1 MTLRSARGVPIVR
14 ETVAAVWTKRSRG
27 ALACLALVSALG
39 VFPGLLHAQFG
50 AAEGAA
56 TLVSAV
62 GEVSVLRSDS
72 VWALFPNNTVQP
84 GETIVTGPDG
94 FAEFRVADGSSFQVY
109 PDSRVV
115 FRKNPGTL
123 RDLLDVFLG
132 RVKVYIQHLGG
143 RPNRHRV
150 FTPTA
155 VISVRGT
162 IFEVSVDE
170 TETTLIAV
178 DEGTVGVSHRLLPSP
193 TEISVEAG
201 ESLIVYSDAPLA
213 KAGIDKSRAV
223 RIMEGMARAAASVW
237 QRSRGPGGST
247 PSGGGG
253 GGGGLPGDDPAPEAP
268 PPPAPAPD
276 PEAPAPPAV
285 P

>member
-1 MTLRSARGVPIVR
+1 VGPRSARGVLILG
-14 ETVAAVWTKRSRG
+14 ETVAVVWTQRG
-27 ALACLALVSALG
+27 RGVSVFLALWLALAVL
-39 VFPGLLHAQFG
+39 PGLLHAQFDDG
-50 AAEGAA
+50 SSAA

-62 GEVSVLRSDS
+62 GEISVLRSDS
-72 VWALFPNNTVQP
+72 VWVLFPNDTIQP
-84 GETIVTGPDG
+84 GETIITGSDG
-94 FAEFRVADGSSFQVY
+94 FAEFRIADGSSFQVY

-132 RVKVYIQHLGG
+132 RVRVYIQHLGG
-143 RPNRHRV
+143 RPNHQRV

-170 TETTLIAV
+170 TETTVIAV
-178 DEGTVGVSHRLLPSP
+178 DEGTVGVSHRLLPNND
-193 TEISVEAG
+193 EISVEAG
-201 ESLIVYSDAPLA
+201 QSLIVYRDAPLA
-213 KAGIDKSRAV
+213 KAGIDKARAV
-223 RIMEGMARAAASVW
+223 RVMEGLARAAASVW
-237 QRSRGPGGST
+237 QRSRGPGST

-253 GGGGLPGDDPAPEAP
+253 GGGGLPTDQPAPEAP
-268 PPPAPAPD
+268 PPPPAPTPD
-276 PEAPAPPAV
+276 GEAPAAPAA

>member
-1 MTLRSARGVPIVR
+1 
-14 ETVAAVWTKRSRG
+14 VAAVWTQRSRG
-27 ALACLALVSALG
+27 VSAFLAVWLTLVALG
-39 VFPGLLHAQFG
+39 GVLRAQFG
-50 AAEGAA
+50 AGEGAA

-62 GEVSVLRSDS
+62 GEVSVLRNDS
-72 VWALFPNNTVQP
+72 VWVLFPNDTVQP
-84 GETIVTGPDG
+84 GETIVTGADG
-94 FAEFRVADGSSFQVY
+94 FAEFRIADGSSFQVY

-115 FRKNPGTL
+115 FCKNPGNL

-178 DEGTVGVSHRLLPSP
+178 DEGSVGVTHRLLPSNE
-193 TEISVEAG
+193 EISVEAG
-201 ESLIVYSDAPLA
+201 QSLIVYRDAPLA
-213 KAGIDKSRAV
+213 KAGVDKARAV
-223 RIMEGMARAAASVW
+223 RFMEGLARAAASVW
-237 QRSRGPGGST
+237 QRSRGPAGST
-247 PSGGGG
+247 PSGGGN
-253 GGGGLPGDDPAPEAP
+253 GGGGLPGDEQAPEAP
-268 PPPAPAPD
+268 PPPTPAPAPD
-276 PEAPAPPAV
+276 AQAPAPP
-285 P
+285 PGP

>member
-1 MTLRSARGVPIVR
+1 VLVFR
-14 ETVAAVWTKRSRG
+14 ETVAAVWTHRG
-27 ALACLALVSALG
+27 LRALACLALLAALG
-39 VFPGLLHAQFG
+39 VFPGALRAQFSAG
-50 AAEGAA
+50 DGAA
-56 TLVSAV
+56 TLLSTV
-62 GEVSVLRSDS
+62 GEVSVLRSAS
-72 VWALFPNNTVQP
+72 LWALFPNDTVQP
-84 GETIVTGPDG
+84 GETIITGPDS

-162 IFEVSVDE
+162 VFEVSVDD

-178 DEGTVGVSHRLLPSP
+178 DEGTVGVSHRLLPNNE
-193 TEISVEAG
+193 EIAVEAG
-201 ESLIVYSDAPLA
+201 QSLIVYRDAPLA
-213 KAGIDKSRAV
+213 KAGVDKARAV
-223 RIMEGMARAAASVW
+223 RLMEGLARAAASVW
-237 QRSRGPGGST
+237 QRSRGPAGSA
-247 PSGGGG
+247 PSGGA
-253 GGGGLPGDDPAPEAP
+253 GGGLPGDEPAPEAP
-268 PPPAPAPD
+268 PPPSSGTPD
-276 PEAPAPPAV
+276 AQAPAPPPA

>member
-1 MTLRSARGVPIVR
+1 MLGD
-14 ETVAAVWTKRSRG
+14 TVAEVWTHRSRG
-27 ALACLALVSALG
+27 AAALLALWLALA
-39 VFPGLLHAQFG
+39 VFPSLLHAQFG
-50 AAEGAA
+50 AGEGAA

-62 GEVSVLRSDS
+62 GDVSVLRNDS
-72 VWALFPNNTVQP
+72 VWALFPNDAVQP
-84 GETIVTGPDG
+84 GETIVTGPEG
-94 FAEFRVADGSSFQVY
+94 YAEFQVADGSSFQVY

-115 FRKNPGTL
+115 FRKNSGTL
-123 RDLLDVFLG
+123 RDLLDVYLG

-178 DEGTVGVSHRLLPSP
+178 DEGAVGVSHRLLPNNE
-193 TEISVEAG
+193 EIAVEAG
-201 ESLIVYSDAPLA
+201 QSLIVYRDAPLA
-213 KAGIDKSRAV
+213 KAGIDKGRAV
-223 RIMEGMARAAASVW
+223 RVMEGLARAAASVW
-237 QRSRGPGGST
+237 QRSRGPGGSA
-247 PSGGGG
+247 PSGGGNGG
-253 GGGGLPGDDPAPEAP
+253 GGGGLPGDEPAPEAP
-268 PPPAPAPD
+268 PPPAPAP
-276 PEAPAPPAV
+276 APDAQAPAAPPA

>member
-1 MTLRSARGVPIVR
+1 MRVLSK
-14 ETVAAVWTKRSRG
+14 TVAVVWTLRSRG
-27 ALACLALVSALG
+27 APALLALWLALA
-39 VFPGLLHAQFG
+39 VLPGLLYAQFDAG
-50 AAEGAA
+50 EGAA
-56 TLVSAV
+56 TLVSAA
-62 GEVSVLRSDS
+62 GDVSVLRSDS
-72 VWALFPNNTVQP
+72 VWALFPNDTVQP
-84 GETIVTGPDG
+84 GETIVTGPES
-94 FAEFRVADGSSFQVY
+94 FAEFRIADGSSFQVY

-162 IFEVSVDE
+162 VFEVSVDE

-178 DEGTVGVSHRLLPSP
+178 DEGLVGVSHRLLPNND
-193 TEISVEAG
+193 EIPLEAG
-201 ESLIVYSDAPLA
+201 QSLIVYRDAPLA

-223 RIMEGMARAAASVW
+223 RMMEGLARAAASVW
-237 QRSRGPGGST
+237 QRGRGPAGSA
-247 PSGGGG
+247 PGSGGGG
-253 GGGGLPGDDPAPEAP
+253 GGGGLPGDEPAPEAP
-268 PPPAPAPD
+268 PPPSSAPD
-276 PEAPAPPAV
+276 AEAPAPP
-285 P
+285 PGP

>member
-1 MTLRSARGVPIVR
+1 
-14 ETVAAVWTKRSRG
+14 VAVVWTNRRLG
-27 ALACLALVSALG
+27 APLRVALWLALA
-39 VFPGLLHAQFG
+39 VFPGALHAQFG
-50 AAEGAA
+50 SAGSAA
-56 TLVSAV
+56 TLLSAA
-62 GEVSVLRSDS
+62 GDVSVLRSDS
-72 VWALFPNNTVQP
+72 VWALFPNDTVQP
-84 GETIVTGPDG
+84 GETIITGPEG
-94 FAEFRVADGSSFQVY
+94 FAEFRVADGSTFQVY

-115 FRKNPGTL
+115 FRKNPGTV

-162 IFEVSVDE
+162 VFEISVDE

-178 DEGTVGVSHRLLPSP
+178 DEGVVGVTHRLLPSNE
-193 TEISVEAG
+193 EISVEAG
-201 ESLIVYSDAPLA
+201 QSLVVYRDAPLA

-223 RIMEGMARAAASVW
+223 RMMEGFARAAASVW
-237 QRSRGPGGST
+237 QRSRGPAGST
-247 PSGGGG
+247 PGGGG
-253 GGGGLPGDDPAPEAP
+253 GGGGNLPGDEPAPEAP
-268 PPPAPAPD
+268 PPPSNTPD
-276 PEAPAPPAV
+276 AQAPAPPPA

>member
-1 MTLRSARGVPIVR
+1 MLGD
-14 ETVAAVWTKRSRG
+14 TVAEVWTQRSRG
-27 ALACLALVSALG
+27 APAFLVLCLALA
-39 VFPGLLHAQFG
+39 VFPSLLQAQFG
-50 AAEGAA
+50 AGEGDA
-56 TLVSAV
+56 TLVGAV
-62 GEVSVLRSDS
+62 GDVSVLRNNA
-72 VWALFPNNTVQP
+72 VWALFPNDAVQP
-84 GETIVTGPDG
+84 GETIVTGPEG

-115 FRKNPGTL
+115 FRKNSGTL

-143 RPNRHRV
+143 RPNRHRI

-178 DEGTVGVSHRLLPSP
+178 DEGAVGVSHRLLPNNE
-193 TEISVEAG
+193 EIAVEAG
-201 ESLIVYSDAPLA
+201 QSLIVYRDAPLA
-213 KAGIDKSRAV
+213 KAGIDKGRAV
-223 RIMEGMARAAASVW
+223 RMMEGLARAAASVW
-237 QRSRGPGGST
+237 QRSRGPAGSA
-247 PSGGGG
+247 PSGGGNGG
-253 GGGGLPGDDPAPEAP
+253 GGGGLPGDEPAPEAP
-268 PPPAPAPD
+268 PAPTPAPD
-276 PEAPAPPAV
+276 AQAPAAPPG

>member
-1 MTLRSARGVPIVR
+1 L
-14 ETVAAVWTKRSRG
+14 K
-27 ALACLALVSALG
+27 
-39 VFPGLLHAQFG
+39 AQFG
-50 AAEGAA
+50 GAEGAA

-62 GEVSVLRSDS
+62 GDISVLRSNS
-72 VWALFPNNTVQP
+72 IWALFPNDTVQP

-115 FRKNPGTL
+115 FRKNAGTF

-132 RVKVYIQHLGG
+132 RVKVYIQHAGG

-193 TEISVEAG
+193 SEIAVEAG
-201 ESLIVYSDAPLA
+201 QSLVVYRDAPLA
-213 KAGIDKSRAV
+213 KAGVDKARAV
-223 RIMEGMARAAASVW
+223 RIMEGLARAAASVW
-237 QRSRGPGGST
+237 QRSRGPAGSPPPAGGG
-247 PSGGGG
+247 GGGG
-253 GGGGLPGDDPAPEAP
+253 GGGGLPGDEPAPEAP
-268 PPPAPAPD
+268 PPPAPTPAPD
-276 PEAPAPPAV
+276 AEAPTPPAS

>member
-1 MTLRSARGVPIVR
+1 MLVLGD
-14 ETVAAVWTKRSRG
+14 TVAEVWTHRSRAASALLALWL
-27 ALACLALVSALG
+27 ALAVL
-39 VFPGLLHAQFG
+39 PGLLHAQFG
-50 AAEGAA
+50 GGEGDA

-62 GEVSVLRSDS
+62 GDVSVLRNNAI
-72 VWALFPNNTVQP
+72 WALFLNDSVQP
-84 GETIVTGPDG
+84 GETIVTGPEG

-115 FRKNPGTL
+115 FRKNSGTL
-123 RDLLDVFLG
+123 RDLLDVYLG

-143 RPNRHRV
+143 RPNRHRI

-178 DEGTVGVSHRLLPSP
+178 DEGAVGVSHRLLPNNE
-193 TEISVEAG
+193 EIAVEAG
-201 ESLIVYSDAPLA
+201 QSLIVYRDAPLA
-213 KAGIDKSRAV
+213 KAGIDKGRAV
-223 RIMEGMARAAASVW
+223 RVMEGLARAAASVW
-237 QRSRGPGGST
+237 QRSRGPGGSA
-247 PSGGGG
+247 PSGGGNG
-253 GGGGLPGDDPAPEAP
+253 GGGGLPGDEPAPEAP

-276 PEAPAPPAV
+276 AQAPAAPPA

>member
-1 MTLRSARGVPIVR
+1 VSVFLAL
-14 ETVAAVWTKRSRG
+14 WL
-27 ALACLALVSALG
+27 ALAVL
-39 VFPGLLHAQFG
+39 PGLLHAQFDDG
-50 AAEGAA
+50 SNTA

-62 GEVSVLRSDS
+62 GEISVLRSDS
-72 VWALFPNNTVQP
+72 LWVLFPNDTVQP
-84 GETIVTGPDG
+84 GETIITGADG
-94 FAEFRVADGSSFQVY
+94 FAEFRIADGSSFQVY

-132 RVKVYIQHLGG
+132 HVRIYIQHLGG

-162 IFEVSVDE
+162 IFDVSVDD
-170 TETTLIAV
+170 TETTVIAV
-178 DEGTVGVSHRLLPSP
+178 DEGTVGVSHRLLPNNA
-193 TEISVEAG
+193 EIAVEAG
-201 ESLIVYSDAPLA
+201 ESLIVYRDSPLA
-213 KAGIDKSRAV
+213 KAGIDKARAA

-237 QRSRGPGGST
+237 QRTRGPAGST

-253 GGGGLPGDDPAPEAP
+253 GGLPTDQPAPEAP
-268 PPPAPAPD
+268 PPPPAPSPD
-276 PEAPAPPAV
+276 GEAPAAPPG

>member
-1 MTLRSARGVPIVR
+1 MLTLG

-27 ALACLALVSALG
+27 ALACLALLWVLGALPG
-39 VFPGLLHAQFG
+39 VLHAQFG
-50 AAEGAA
+50 SGEGAA
-56 TLVSAV
+56 TLASAV
-62 GEVSVLRSDS
+62 GEVSVLRSGS

-178 DEGTVGVSHRLLPSP
+178 DEGAVGVSHRLLPSP
-193 TEISVEAG
+193 SEIAVEAG
-201 ESLIVYSDAPLA
+201 QSLIVYRDAPIA
-213 KAGIDKSRAV
+213 KAGIDKARAV
-223 RIMEGMARAAASVW
+223 RLMEGLARAAASVW
-237 QRSRGPGGST
+237 QRSRGPSASA
-247 PSGGGG
+247 PSGGS
-253 GGGGLPGDDPAPEAP
+253 GGGGLPGDEEAPEAP
-268 PPPAPAPD
+268 PAPAPAPD
-276 PEAPAPPAV
+276 AEAPAPP
-285 P
+285 PGP